1 MSKYYEKTEKQL
13 EEERLLEEFLA
24 NNFAYVPDASY
35 DEAIDYD
42 ELITAWDG
50 GQTEWRR
57 LPLYSDNEGDAETQ
71 LSFVVG
77 GYSGD
82 ETEIHSVAEVSGTP
96 DDIEDLESPLI
107 DVAVIDTVNRQLNKD
122 EAIYWDADK
131 FDWDRKGL
139 TAVNSWKGVTI
150 KLNDLSIAGDEFYH
164 TAPFAGCSNLR
175 TMDENTA
182 PKLEGDSLDSAF
194 AGCSLFNSSLAHWDF
209 SNIVDAKGMFN
220 GCFNLSEVNF
230 VKTLKKM
237 RADRN
242 PAVTPDNPMY
252 IGAGGVKVVKPSTL
266 QLIRDMYEE
275 GQIVVGIR
283 DEIPDFV
290 SLTASLD
297 EADEKTVTYYVTSKN
312 LSSRTT
318 ITNDFNDDIA
328 QNAKVG
334 EEFNFEIPLDFEGK
348 INFYGVDQFGNHSYF
363 VLNIVRSYVGLR
375 GVAQYAQ
382 WENGQIRV
390 PILVTNDIKGRNS

>member
-122 EAIYWDADK
+122 EAFI
-131 FDWDRKGL
+131 
-139 TAVNSWKGVTI
+139 
-150 KLNDLSIAGDEFYH
+150 
-164 TAPFAGCSNLR
+164 
-175 TMDENTA
+175 
-182 PKLEGDSLDSAF
+182 
-194 AGCSLFNSSLAHWDF
+194 
-209 SNIVDAKGMFN
+209 GMP
-220 GCFNLSEVNF
+220 
-230 VKTLKKM
+230 T
-237 RADRN
+237 
-242 PAVTPDNPMY
+242 
-252 IGAGGVKVVKPSTL
+252 
-266 QLIRDMYEE
+266 
-275 GQIVVGIR
+275 
-283 DEIPDFV
+283 
-290 SLTASLD
+290 SLTG
-297 EADEKTVTYYVTSKN
+297 
-312 LSSRTT
+312 
-318 ITNDFNDDIA
+318 IA
-328 QNAKVG
+328 
-334 EEFNFEIPLDFEGK
+334 
-348 INFYGVDQFGNHSYF
+348 
-363 VLNIVRSYVGLR
+363 R
-375 GVAQYAQ
+375 G
-382 WENGQIRV
+382 
-390 PILVTNDIKGRNS
+390 